1 MAPILTSATGITPQV
16 LENPHLF
23 ELLNGLKALA
33 FVDSEDTLRLLTDL
47 LESHTEEWLYEET
60 VRLSFW

>member
-16 LENPHLF
+16 LENPHLV
-23 ELLNGLKALA
+23 ELLNGLKALS

-47 LESHTEEWLYEET
+47 LEPHTEEWLYEET